1 MKTKNIHKSCLPS
14 TAFGGPCVETDHKG
28 FVVWHDD
35 PKYATMSTEALY
47 DIVDS
52 RCDAQ
57 VQNAAA
63 IEIARRAL

>member
-14 TAFGGPCVETDHKG
+14 TAFGGPCVETDREG

-35 PKYATMSTEALY
+35 DRYATMSTEALY
-47 DIVDS
+47 EIVDGQG
-52 RCDAQ
+52 DAR